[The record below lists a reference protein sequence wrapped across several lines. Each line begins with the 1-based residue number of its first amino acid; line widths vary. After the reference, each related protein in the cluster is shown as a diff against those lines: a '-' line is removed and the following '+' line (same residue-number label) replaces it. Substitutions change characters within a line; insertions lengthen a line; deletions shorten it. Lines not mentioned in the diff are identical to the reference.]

1 MHAARGRLLLE
12 HAAQTVHALA
22 GDLVVHEHH
31 VGVVL
36 FADDPQL
43 VEHVRVA
50 ALRVLAHGG
59 ALIAAGEVGERL
71 IGILRVDDDVGNE
84 GFHARHDIDAPAV
97 FRPDG
102 EVGVEVRRARPLD
115 AAVAHRG
122 GAGLFLLVAAHHDTV
137 DAAVGVEKMRVHAAG
152 EMVEKHA
159 VDPERLARHLR
170 VGRAVDLPLLQLV
183 FRLLVVDLHGAEK
196 RVPVEGLAG
205 LLLDEADEPPQLL
218 DGVVLHRLLIV
229 ADGHAEV
236 VRREVEVPVLIRRR
250 GDAAVARHVAG
261 DKARAELGILVA
273 QGAAGLGRGQG
284 ADVGRDAEV
293 FGRVEIRRRDL
304 LVEDGAQKHR
314 QHLRRQVDEVREAG
328 HDLAGDELV
337 KEHDLLRQFV
347 AGVEVLVGH
356 ERDAQ
361 QVGGLF
367 HDAVV
372 LRPGHAQLV
381 AAHAERAAVDKVRIG
396 QIGRKPLVA
405 KQRTHGRHRALGH
418 EDDHV
423 LPALEPHVKVE
434 RRVAHAAQLAV
445 AKPAPLW
452 VKAVCIVI
460 DVAEKLPQ
468 GALFLV
474 SHGHLPPLC
483 AWSCL
488 ISRLSTNA
496 CTRVRSWPLP
506 PVAFCR
512 STATDGMP

>member
-71 IGILRVDDDVGNE
+71 IGVLRVDDDVGNE
-84 GFHARHDIDAPAV
+84 GFHARHDVDAPAV

-122 GAGLFLLVAAHHDTV
+122 GAGLFLLVAAHHDAV

-183 FRLLVVDLHGAEK
+183 LRLLIVDLHGLKE
-196 RVPVEGLAG
+196 RVPVERLAG

-293 FGRVEIRRRDL
+293 FGRVEVRRRDL

-328 HDLAGDELV
+328 HDLARDELV

-356 ERDAQ
+356 E
-361 QVGGLF
+361 
-367 HDAVV
+367 
-372 LRPGHAQLV
+372 
-381 AAHAERAAVDKVRIG
+381 
-396 QIGRKPLVA
+396 
-405 KQRTHGRHRALGH
+405 
-418 EDDHV
+418 
-423 LPALEPHVKVE
+423 
-434 RRVAHAAQLAV
+434 
-445 AKPAPLW
+445 
-452 VKAVCIVI
+452 
-460 DVAEKLPQ
+460 
-468 GALFLV
+468 
-474 SHGHLPPLC
+474 
-483 AWSCL
+483 
-488 ISRLSTNA
+488 
-496 CTRVRSWPLP
+496 
-506 PVAFCR
+506 
-512 STATDGMP
+512 